1 MFVISSIT
9 SFLPLLP
16 SSLQHMFPCS
26 SALFFPILRF
36 SSPCHR
42 VCFLN
47 SSFWA
52 PLPPLPPLPFSFSLL
67 PPTCPKL
74 SGLGPVTPPLHYIT
88 ATYNTLISL
97 RTPRG
102 FPPSSIPIGG
112 DKTLLSPIGQHSTWT
127 REPHSEMIIFY
138 NVTYLCWK
146 WLHPMVFWG
155 MRPPFGAGN
164 RCIQWAYYTI
174 GRAAASPWRWIQVWR
189 RNDESGEGMSS
200 RRNIGVNLRNGK
212 IIQKYTRAHILPYFH
227 PNYMLV
233 QHLAFEL

>member
-1 MFVISSIT
+1 MFVISPIT
-9 SFLPLLP
+9 SSFPLLP

-47 SSFWA
+47 SSFWVPPSV
-52 PLPPLPPLPFSFSLL
+52 PLPLPFSFSLL
-67 PPTCPKL
+67 PPTCPKV

-97 RTPRG
+97 NAPRG
-102 FPPSSIPIGG
+102 ESRSSAPIGRN
-112 DKTLLSPIGQHSTWT
+112 KILLVPYWSPLHVDL
-127 REPHSEMIIFY
+127 RADSEMIIFY

-174 GRAAASPWRWIQVWR
+174 GPLHTKAGPPAVRLKPQQVW
-189 RNDESGEGMSS
+189 S
-200 RRNIGVNLRNGK
+200 RTGITKLGK
-212 IIQKYTRAHILPYFH
+212 TWTVRGT
-227 PNYMLV
+227 
-233 QHLAFEL
+233 FE

>member
-1 MFVISSIT
+1 MFVISPIT

-16 SSLQHMFPCS
+16 SSHQHMFPCS

-52 PLPPLPPLPFSFSLL
+52 PPPSAPPALL
-67 PPTCPKL
+67 LFTPATHL
-74 SGLGPVTPPLHYIT
+74 SQSIRPRSGHPAITLHYRHIQHT
-88 ATYNTLISL
+88 NFTQRSTWGVPLLCSYWSKQNSPRPLLVA
-97 RTPRG
+97 TPRG
-102 FPPSSIPIGG
+102 LAT
-112 DKTLLSPIGQHSTWT
+112 D
-127 REPHSEMIIFY
+127 SEMIIFY

-174 GRAAASPWRWIQVWR
+174 GPLHTKAGPPAVRLKPQQVW
-189 RNDESGEGMSS
+189 S
-200 RRNIGVNLRNGK
+200 RTGITKLGK
-212 IIQKYTRAHILPYFH
+212 TWTVRGT
-227 PNYMLV
+227 
-233 QHLAFEL
+233 FE